1 MEIKLKEQQA
11 AQGSQTEPA
20 LSDIK
25 RAAVETEL
33 KVKAQAEGQFLEE
46 ISENAKQ
53 DSDDQ
58 TEDSSRQEDEGR
70 SERDTVTFS
79 DEGTYYYR
87 LSPEELADLDKMWGK
102 ENAELAWKDLLNWEI
117 SVAEPISDQLSRL
130 AEIYEKLLADIMG
143 HTIGAVKEQ
152 QLSALKQVL
161 SDVLLETLLTRLG
174 KLDGLLRNYG
184 SVAAQTAVKAALYR
198 SVTGVSLSEKELEQF
213 FGSDERASDG
223 SSQNSDSVRNLTE
236 NIRLPINDGEEGLE
250 QGVIY
255 ERAGKGQIKNSTQ
268 YAKRMQEDQGISV
281 WGKKKGTMNR
291 PAEGEWGANA
301 AISPKE
307 LNSVYTSKDLE
318 LAEDFAQYI
327 TRRGNLFISS
337 ELSGKS
343 EELYG
348 YLAAIMAIKGQTFSA
363 FSGVDRGLAFELR
376 EAVDRMIDFY
386 IQKAWKQSGYINHK
400 TPSFEPKAAYK
411 IYYYIMNQY
420 QTTGN
425 LQEAANKGIRQAYR
439 QFLKKKECR
448 TREEESGSFF
458 TRMRGD
464 MNRDWKTGKQILEK
478 DWREFLAFL
487 GRGDLSNIPVGV
499 LSLSPWGMFAE
510 PERDMQDK
518 AAANPVPI
526 QGVLAGVIILLI
538 LLCFFGA

>member
-58 TEDSSRQEDEGR
+58 TEDSNRQEDEGR

>member
-198 SVTGVSLSEKELEQF
+198 SITGVSLSEKELEQF